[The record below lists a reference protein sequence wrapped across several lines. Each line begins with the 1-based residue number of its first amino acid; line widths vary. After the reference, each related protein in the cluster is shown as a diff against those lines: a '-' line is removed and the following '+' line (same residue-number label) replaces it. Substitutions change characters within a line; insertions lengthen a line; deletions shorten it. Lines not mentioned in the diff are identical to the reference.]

1 MVRRECSGTARSC
14 GGRWESTNRWI
25 RKKKLT
31 GDLPPRWRQQDLDI
45 PTMKNRKG
53 DGGGG

>member
-1 MVRRECSGTARSC
+1 VAV
-14 GGRWESTNRWI
+14 GGNQLIAGSEKR
-25 RKKKLT
+25 KLT